1 MPVRVSLLAASED
14 GTVSYFRGRVPDV
27 TLASAQP
34 AAAAAPPGGTPPAAP
49 SRVSFDA
56 KPGKMEL
63 RVSVEGAAAQ
73 VLDSEMRE
81 IAVPDLT
88 APTTHLG
95 TAEVLKARTMR
106 EYQQLKAD
114 PDAVPVASRE
124 FSRTDRLLIRV
135 PAYGAGDTTPA
146 ISVHLLNR
154 EGQPMMELPAA
165 PVPAPSHALQVELPL
180 AGLAPGEYL
189 VEVKPAGGDDAA
201 RQLVGFRVTG

>member
-1 MPVRVSLLAASED
+1 M
-14 GTVSYFRGRVPDV
+14 
-27 TLASAQP
+27 Q
-34 AAAAAPPGGTPPAAP
+34 
-49 SRVSFDA
+49 
-56 KPGKMEL
+56 L

-95 TAEVLKARTMR
+95 TAEVLQARTMR
-106 EYQQLKAD
+106 EYQALKAD

-146 ISVHLLNR
+146 LSVHLLNR
-154 EGQPMMELPAA
+154 EGQPMMELPVSAGA
-165 PVPAPSHALQVELPL
+165 RAWRTRCRSICRSPVSRPASTSS
-180 AGLAPGEYL
+180 
-189 VEVKPAGGDDAA
+189 
-201 RQLVGFRVTG
+201 R